1 MIIYP
6 SLAPAPSEK
15 STRIGLVYWLFST
28 LLLGTVIQ
36 VVAILLGLE
45 LSLVGLNMVYYG
57 CNFAAALLIFRK
69 FLAANWR
76 IMLDRLLP
84 TVYYAVLAYFGCQ
97 LLTGFVAPGILRLD
111 PNFFNVNDESIH
123 AMIAAEPA
131 LMVVGTVLLAPVA
144 EEVFYRGMVFRKLF
158 DKNAFLGYAVSMLLF
173 AAIHMIGYI
182 GTYPPLQLL
191 LGCLQ
196 YLPAGYCLCWCYR
209 QTGNIFSPIL
219 MHMIFNATSIY
230 NFVR

>member
-1 MIIYP
+1 MMNLP
-6 SLAPAPSEK
+6 TLAPAPSQK
-15 STRIGLVYWLFST
+15 ATRIGLVYWIFST

-36 VVAILLGLE
+36 VVAILLGIQ
-45 LSLVGLNMVYYG
+45 LSLVGLNMIYYG

-76 IMLDRLLP
+76 TMLDRLFP
-84 TVYYAVLAYFGCQ
+84 TVYYAILAYFGCQ
-97 LLTGFVAPGILRLD
+97 LLTGIVAIVILRLD

-123 AMIAAEPA
+123 AMITAEPA

-144 EEVFYRGMVFRKLF
+144 EEIFYRGMVFRKLF
-158 DKNAFLGYAVSMLLF
+158 DKNAFLGYCVSMLLF